1 MTRTVLFIHGAWLT
15 PASWDEFRAEF
26 EKRGYQTVAPA
37 WPYMDRSV
45 MELRDN
51 PAPELN
57 QLGIAEIA
65 DHYARIAE
73 SLPEPPILVGHS
85 FGGLI
90 VELLLDRG
98 IGVAGIAIDP
108 APPRGVLATPRAV
121 LTGLPVLFS
130 WRGWSRVHT
139 MSEKNFRSGFA
150 NGLTPEQQT
159 KHFAEDV
166 VPAPGRIVFQDAL
179 GIGTKIRYDNPDRAP
194 LLLIGGTDDRTVPVG
209 MVRSNYKKAQRA
221 TSPTEFIEYPGR
233 CHYQMAQDGWE
244 KVADNIISWI
254 GKVLPSDESAKAPRT
269 PKRKPGA
276 ALEVKATAPV
286 DSGATAPEVA
296 DAG

>member
-1 MTRTVLFIHGAWLT
+1 
-15 PASWDEFRAEF
+15 
-26 EKRGYQTVAPA
+26 
-37 WPYMDRSV
+37 
-45 MELRDN
+45 
-51 PAPELN
+51 
-57 QLGIAEIA
+57 
-65 DHYARIAE
+65 
-73 SLPEPPILVGHS
+73 
-85 FGGLI
+85 
-90 VELLLDRG
+90 
-98 IGVAGIAIDP
+98 
-108 APPRGVLATPRAV
+108 
-121 LTGLPVLFS
+121 
-130 WRGWSRVHT
+130 
-139 MSEKNFRSGFA
+139 
-150 NGLTPEQQT
+150 
-159 KHFAEDV
+159 
-166 VPAPGRIVFQDAL
+166 
-179 GIGTKIRYDNPDRAP
+179 
-194 LLLIGGTDDRTVPVG
+194 

>member
-15 PASWDEFRAEF
+15 HASWDEFRAEF

-37 WPYMDRSV
+37 WPYMDRSIK
-45 MELRDN
+45 ELRES

-57 QLGIAEIA
+57 HLGIAEIA

-98 IGVAGIAIDP
+98 IGVAGVAIDP

-150 NGLTPEQQT
+150 NGLTAEQQT
-159 KHFAEDV
+159 RHYAEDV
-166 VPAPGRIVFQDAL
+166 VPTPGRIVFQDAL
-179 GIGTKIRYDNPDRAP
+179 GIGTKIHYDNPDRAP
-194 LLLIGGTDDRTVPVG
+194 LLLIGGTDDRTIPIG
-209 MVRSNYKKAQRA
+209 MVRSNHKKSQRA
-221 TSPTEFIEYPGR
+221 GSPTELIEYPGR

-244 KVADNIISWI
+244 KVADNIIAWI
-254 GKVLPSDESAKAPRT
+254 GKVLPADESVTKPKAPR
-269 PKRKPGA
+269 RKPA
-276 ALEVKATAPV
+276 AADTAATIPV
-286 DSGATAPEVA
+286 DGGASTAVE
-296 DAG
+296 AG

>member
-1 MTRTVLFIHGAWLT
+1 MSSARSSRNADIRTARAGLALHGSLSHGAARQPGPGAVL
-15 PASWDEFRAEF
+15 
-26 EKRGYQTVAPA
+26 
-37 WPYMDRSV
+37 
-45 MELRDN
+45 L
-51 PAPELN
+51 
-57 QLGIAEIA
+57 LGIAEIA

-98 IGVAGIAIDP
+98 IGVAGVAIDP

-159 KHFAEDV
+159 KHFFLEHV

-209 MVRSNYKKAQRA
+209 MVRSNYEVQASDIPDRVHRV
-221 TSPTEFIEYPGR
+221 SGPRPLPDGSGR
-233 CHYQMAQDGWE
+233 LGEGGRQHHFLDR
-244 KVADNIISWI
+244 
-254 GKVLPSDESAKAPRT
+254 EST
-269 PKRKPGA
+269 PI
-276 ALEVKATAPV
+276 
-286 DSGATAPEVA
+286 
-296 DAG
+296 